1 MLVQSSSSQD
11 DLNRKVNMYHKGYM
25 IPRNQRNFGVFGLA
39 RRFSTIIFTV
49 LGYRCVQ
56 MNKGSKFQ
64 KELWRCVGDG
74 VIGNPFIGDS
84 IPHL

>member
-11 DLNRKVNMYHKGYM
+11 ELNRKVNMYHKGYM

-64 KELWRCVGDG
+64 KICV
-74 VIGNPFIGDS
+74 VA
-84 IPHL
+84 LVME

>member
-1 MLVQSSSSQD
+1 MLVRSYSSQD
-11 DLNRKVNMYHKGYM
+11 DLNRKVKMCHKGYM

>member
-11 DLNRKVNMYHKGYM
+11 ELNRKVNMYHKGYM

-49 LGYRCVQ
+49 LGYRSVK

-64 KELWRCVGDG
+64 KICV
-74 VIGNPFIGDS
+74 VA
-84 IPHL
+84 LVME